1 MDRDSTRKASILRRQ
16 IGALYRRLRQEAQS
30 DTLQFSQL
38 LVLGALE
45 RLGGRSTPSS
55 IAASERLRS
64 SNLAAL
70 LRDLEATECVTR
82 SPDKDDGRRTI
93 VSLTPHGRQMLHGY
107 RERREQWLAMAMEAD
122 LSRDELALLMEAG
135 KLMERLAQH
144 GSQVDS
150 SIARRKTK

>member
-1 MDRDSTRKASILRRQ
+1 MAWTEIAPARPRYCEDKSAPSIVVYGKKLNRTPCSSPNCWFLGRW
-16 IGALYRRLRQEAQS
+16 S
-30 DTLQFSQL
+30 DWAG
-38 LVLGALE
+38 VP
-45 RLGGRSTPSS
+45 RHRP
-55 IAASERLRS
+55 
-64 SNLAAL
+64 L